1 MPTRKTLAK
10 ALPPAGRTR
19 MQVKVDD
26 EGLTVW
32 IPWGV
37 VDTAKAKAMRR
48 MLKGQVVVDN
58 LGDLGYGGDER

>member
-1 MPTRKTLAK
+1 
-10 ALPPAGRTR
+10 

-26 EGLTVW
+26 EGLTVR

-48 MLKGQVVVDN
+48 MLKGQVGVDN